1 MKPTITWIA
10 ATDSE
15 RMKIFTFVTQDNQPM
30 RFLQIQERVH
40 PASALK
46 NSELTTDDSGHFKIM
61 ARSAA
66 PGKMTGS
73 KYEPK
78 YDAHLLEAMHF
89 AKEVAELLEH
99 ERMKGRFDKLILC
112 AADHFCG
119 LIKKELT
126 PALTKATT
134 IVRKGYTKL
143 PIKEFEAVAIKLVK
157 PKLTS
162 KAATAIAVPKAKA
175 KAKPAVKKI
184 KVAAKPAK
192 AVAKATVKAQVK
204 PKAKKAK

>member
-15 RMKIFTFVTQDNQPM
+15 RMKIFTFVARENQPM
-30 RFLQIQERVH
+30 QFLQIQERVH

-66 PGKMTGS
+66 AGKMTGS

-99 ERMKGRFDKLILC
+99 ERMKGRFDKLVLC

-119 LIKKELT
+119 LLKKELST
-126 PALTKATT
+126 ALTKVTT

-143 PIKEFEAVAIKLVK
+143 PIKEFEAVATKLVK
-157 PKLTS
+157 PKLNS
-162 KAATAIAVPKAKA
+162 KAVGTIATPKAKP
-175 KAKPAVKKI
+175 KVTKPAVKKI

-192 AVAKATVKAQVK
+192 SAPVKAKAK